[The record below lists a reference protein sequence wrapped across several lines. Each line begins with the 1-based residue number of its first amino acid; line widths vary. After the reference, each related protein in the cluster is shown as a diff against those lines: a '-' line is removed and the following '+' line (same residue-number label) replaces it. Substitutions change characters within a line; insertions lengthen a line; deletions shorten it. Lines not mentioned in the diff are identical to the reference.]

1 MPAYVI
7 VEIEVVDEPAYADYR
22 RRAPAVVRQFGG
34 RYLARGEAE
43 ALEGPPAPRTVIL
56 EFADLDSIRRWYH
69 AEEYRELRELRQ
81 RATRSRFRIMAG
93 VSAQPWEML

>member
-34 RYLARGEAE
+34 RYLARARRKRSK
-43 ALEGPPAPRTVIL
+43 ARPPCVP
-56 EFADLDSIRRWYH
+56 
-69 AEEYRELRELRQ
+69 
-81 RATRSRFRIMAG
+81 
-93 VSAQPWEML
+93 